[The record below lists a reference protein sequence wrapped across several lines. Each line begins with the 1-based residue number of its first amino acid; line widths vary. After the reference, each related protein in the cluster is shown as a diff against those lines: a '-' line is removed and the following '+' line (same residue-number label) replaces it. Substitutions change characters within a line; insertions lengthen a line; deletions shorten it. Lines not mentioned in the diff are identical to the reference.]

1 MAIINLIRKELFHM
15 RWIIIIG
22 LLLAAGTAVIT
33 VITFHYTGQIVEDIP
48 EDLMEYLLQFEVTRE
63 MLYIF
68 SDYSMYLWSQWNAK
82 NLLQLASL
90 FAIIIA
96 SAQFAGEISKGTI
109 SFYLTRPV
117 TRVGAYIGKI
127 SSGLL
132 IMLIIFG
139 GGTFLFWVSSS
150 IMGYEADWS
159 RLLGAL
165 FISLTWVATYYLL
178 ACIISVLNRDPITA
192 GVVIGLSGILLSLP
206 GLFEWGRQLSIFYHM
221 RAMDYFVYGEPLL
234 LSLGIGILVNA
245 LLLLA
250 GLRVFSGRDF

>member
-1 MAIINLIRKELFHM
+1 MAISNLIRKEFYHM

-22 LLLAAGTAVIT
+22 LLLVAGTAVIT
-33 VITFHYTGQIVEDIP
+33 VITFHYTGQIVEEIP

-63 MLYIF
+63 MLFVF

-82 NLLQLASL
+82 NLLQIASL

-117 TRVGAYIGKI
+117 TRVGAYIGKVT
-127 SSGLL
+127 SGLL

-139 GGTFLFWVSSS
+139 GGTVLFWASSS

-159 RLLGAL
+159 RLFVAL
-165 FISLTWVATYYLL
+165 FISLIWVATYYLL
-178 ACIISVLNRDPITA
+178 ASIISVLNRDPITA
-192 GVVIGLSGILLSLP
+192 GVIIGFSGILLSLP
-206 GLFEWGRQLSIFYHM
+206 GLFEWGRQFSVFYHM
-221 RAMDYFVYGEPLL
+221 RAVDYFVYGEPLL
-234 LSLGIGILVNA
+234 LPIGLGILLNG
-245 LLLLA
+245 LLLLV
-250 GLRVFSGRDF
+250 GLRVFSKRDF